1 MTDVA
6 YRLFPS
12 IERLLVAVL
21 EPVID
26 APVTAEL
33 PHDFQEPNGDAY
45 ELPVVVVDR
54 IAGSDLDWKMD
65 RPIFDVDVY
74 AGTRQQAQDLSEQI
88 RAYLRFELPG
98 KRVDFEGNGVV
109 FGRVRT
115 VVGPRTLNHPD
126 SRIRRYSA
134 NYEALLHPSP

>member
-33 PHDFQEPNGDAY
+33 PHDFQEPNGDAFM
-45 ELPVVVVDR
+45 LPVVVVDR

-74 AGTRQQAQDLSEQI
+74 ASTREVAQDLSEQI

-98 KRVDFEGNGVV
+98 KRVEFEGNGVV

-115 VVGPRTLNHPD
+115 VVGPRVLNHPD

>member
-1 MTDVA
+1 MTMPA
-6 YRLFPS
+6 YRTFPS

-21 EPVID
+21 EPVIA

-33 PHDFQEPNGDAY
+33 PHDFQEPSGQAFI
-45 ELPVVVVDR
+45 LPVVAVDR
-54 IAGSDLDWKMD
+54 IAGADLDWKMD

-74 AGTRQQAQDLSEQI
+74 ASTRQQAQDLSEQI
-88 RAYLRFELPG
+88 RAYLRNEVTGQRFE
-98 KRVDFEGNGVV
+98 FEGNGVV

-115 VVGPRTLNHPD
+115 VVGPRVLNHPD
-126 SRIRRYSA
+126 PRIRRVSA

>member
-21 EPVID
+21 EPVIA

-33 PHDFQEPNGDAY
+33 PHDFQEPNGEAY

-74 AGTRQQAQDLSEQI
+74 ANTRQVAQDLSEQI

-98 KRVDFEGNGVV
+98 KRVEFEGNGVV

>member
-6 YRLFPS
+6 YRAFPS
-12 IERLLVAVL
+12 IERLLVVVL

-33 PHDFQEPNGDAY
+33 PHAFQEPSDEAF

-74 AGTRQQAQDLSEQI
+74 ASTRAQAQDLSEQI

-98 KRVDFEGNGVV
+98 KRVVFESNGVV

-115 VVGPRTLNHPD
+115 VVGPRVLNHPD
-126 SRIRRYSA
+126 PRIRRYSA

>member
-6 YRLFPS
+6 YRAFPS
-12 IERLLVAVL
+12 IERLLVVVL
-21 EPVID
+21 EPVIA

-33 PHDFQEPNGDAY
+33 PHDFQEPSGQAFM
-45 ELPVVVVDR
+45 LPVVAVDR
-54 IAGSDLDWKMD
+54 IAGADLDWKMD
-65 RPIFDVDVY
+65 RPIFDIDVY
-74 AGTRQQAQDLSEQI
+74 ASTRQQAQDLSEQI

-115 VVGPRTLNHPD
+115 VVGPRVLNHPD
-126 SRIRRYSA
+126 PRIRRVSA

>member
-1 MTDVA
+1 MTEPA
-6 YRLFPS
+6 YRVFPS
-12 IERLLVAVL
+12 IERLLVVVL

-33 PHDFQEPNGDAY
+33 PHDFQEPSGKAFM
-45 ELPVVVVDR
+45 LPVVAVDR

-65 RPIFDVDVY
+65 RPIFDIDVY
-74 AGTRQQAQDLSEQI
+74 ASNRQQAQDLSEQI

-98 KRVDFEGNGVV
+98 TRVDFEGNGVV

-115 VVGPRTLNHPD
+115 VVGPRVLNHPD
-126 SRIRRYSA
+126 PRIRRVSA

>member
-6 YRLFPS
+6 YRQFPS

-21 EPVID
+21 EPVTLC
-26 APVTAEL
+26 PVTAEL
-33 PHDFQEPNGDAY
+33 PHDFQEPDGKAF

-54 IAGSDLDWKMD
+54 IAGADLDWKMD

-74 AGTRQQAQDLSEQI
+74 AANRAQAQDISESI

-98 KRVDFEGNGVV
+98 MRVEFEGYGVV

-115 VVGPRTLNHPD
+115 VVGPRVLNHPD
-126 SRIRRYSA
+126 PRIRRYSA

>member
-1 MTDVA
+1 VTEPA

-21 EPVID
+21 EPVIA

-33 PHDFQEPNGDAY
+33 PHDFQEPNGEAF

-74 AGTRQQAQDLSEQI
+74 ASTRQEAQDISEQI

-98 KRVDFEGNGVV
+98 MRVDFEGYGVV